1 MHSVDRKG
9 LALSAIWVL
18 VCINYGGVLVQTFSS
33 DSCPLSLVDR
43 TGNICRFNTIK
54 DVFHISTV
62 SGLYLG
68 CIWFVLR
75 GIFCWFKRMSGSGGK
90 RGDCSFPMESLSL
103 SWQNGPD
110 FLLWQEKKESHGK
123 H

>member
-1 MHSVDRKG
+1 MHSVERKG
-9 LALSAIWVL
+9 LALSAICVL
-18 VCINYGGVLVQTFSS
+18 VCINYGGVLVQMFSS
-33 DSCPLSLVDR
+33 DSCPLSLLIGQEIFVDLILLR
-43 TGNICRFNTIK
+43 LFFTYL
-54 DVFHISTV
+54 
-62 SGLYLG
+62 LYLV
-68 CIWFVLR
+68 CIWFVFR

-110 FLLWQEKKESHGK
+110 FLSWQEIKESHGK